1 MYGIIEVAKALK
13 FQGDRDMEDYKKDTI
28 EAEDYRKD
36 VSYAV
41 YRDLAIR
48 HDNTV
53 KRFLGT
59 IVLIVILFLGYSAW
73 REYSWQKLFDS
84 YDISSETVTIE
95 NEDDGN
101 ANYLESGMDGVINNG
116 E

>member
-1 MYGIIEVAKALK
+1 
-13 FQGDRDMEDYKKDTI
+13 MEESKNIT
-28 EAEDYRKD
+28 ELNAEDYRKD

-41 YRDLAIR
+41 YRDLAVR

-53 KRFLGT
+53 KRFLIALVM
-59 IVLIVILFLGYSAW
+59 IVVLFLAYSAW

-84 YDISSETVTIE
+84 YDISSETVEIE
-95 NEDDGN
+95 NQDDGN

>member
-1 MYGIIEVAKALK
+1 MEKEDDKKTAKLN
-13 FQGDRDMEDYKKDTI
+13 
-28 EAEDYRKD
+28 AEDFRRD
-36 VSYAV
+36 VPYPV
-41 YRDLAIR
+41 YRDLAVR

-53 KRFLGT
+53 KRFLMAFVI
-59 IVLIVILFLGYSAW
+59 IVVLFLAYSAW

-84 YDISSETVTIE
+84 YDISSETVEIE
-95 NEDDGN
+95 NQDDGN

>member
-1 MYGIIEVAKALK
+1 MK
-13 FQGDRDMEDYKKDTI
+13 DYKKDTIEKDTI

-36 VSYAV
+36 VPYSV

-59 IVLIVILFLGYSAW
+59 IVLMVVLFLGYSAW

-95 NEDDGN
+95 NEDEGN
-101 ANYLESGMDGVINNG
+101 ANYLEAGMDGVINNG